1 MRFTLLTLVVAFFLS
16 ASLAIAKPIDGE
28 VVRRQSS
35 DDAQINQ
42 FCKRFN
48 AACVAVCTSDKRAGT
63 TTKVV
68 LSCEASGDWFNFGCK
83 CGNIDK
89 TNSAFNKLGGLTT
102 TTKTSTKKVT
112 TTSTAKPTVTKTKL
126 VTSTGSAT
134 TTQMYSTTSTSHT
147 TSTIKTTTT
156 TTFLSVVPTTWVS
169 TAVSVI
175 PYTTQTTTDQTS
187 ASVQGLPIATTIPYN
202 VIEVSL
208 ADPAASRRGLAPR
221 AANALCRNFLDSCAS
236 ECKRVS
242 SVPKTQFCKRTST
255 TLYSYQLGCVCQNGM
270 TETRHALAD
279 IEESVDIA
287 STIQTLTSTA
297 TITRPT
303 TTIQTITG
311 YKTLTFLEELTSSFT
326 ITITTSTSTT
336 STSVTSTTYS
346 PGTTTSTT
354 TYNPIATK
362 INTSTTLQVLSPTG
376 ALRVRRS
383 YDDVA
388 VGYVKTSDA
397 SGNPVQVDTSTGA
410 KADADSYVLIKDSSS
425 SGLYRLS
432 RTDLD
437 DGRDY
442 SMVCELSSNTASTTF
457 STTSS
462 NYCTLESLISQQTSA
477 GAASMTPAGNFFQN
491 SIETFNWFPQI
502 GTISGM
508 SGSQLKVYPQWINP
522 SSPTKPA
529 TYLVAGGKNLFLT
542 GDRADLAKDI
552 GTNSPNAINVAPL
565 YFAFES

>member
-1 MRFTLLTLVVAFFLS
+1 MRFTLITLLGALFMATSWAVAT
-16 ASLAIAKPIDGE
+16 PIEGGM
-28 VVRRQSS
+28 VRRQSA
-35 DDAQINQ
+35 DDLEINN

-48 AACVAVCTSDKRAGT
+48 AACVAVCTNNKVAGS

-68 LSCEASGDWFNFGCK
+68 LSCEAYGDWFNFGCK
-83 CGNIDK
+83 CGNTDK

-102 TTKTSTKKVT
+102 STKTKTSKVT
-112 TTSTAKPTVTKTKL
+112 TTSTAKPTVTKTKH

-134 TTQMYSTTSTSHT
+134 TTQRYSTTSTSHT

-208 ADPAASRRGLAPR
+208 DPDSAARRGLEPR
-221 AANALCRNFLDSCAS
+221 KANVLCRNFLDACAS
-236 ECKRVS
+236 ECKRVK
-242 SVPKTQFCKRTST
+242 SVPKTQFCRRTST
-255 TLYSYQLGCVCQNGM
+255 TMYSYQLGCFCQNGM

-287 STIQTLTSTA
+287 TTIRTLTSTA
-297 TITRPT
+297 TITKPT
-303 TTIQTITG
+303 TTVQTITG
-311 YKTLTFLEELTSSFT
+311 FKTLTFLEEVTSSFT

-376 ALRVRRS
+376 VLRVRRS

-397 SGNPVQVDTSTGA
+397 SGNPVQVDTASGA
-410 KADADSYVLIKDSSS
+410 KSGADPYMLIKDDSS
-425 SGLYRLS
+425 SGLYRLA
-432 RTDLD
+432 RTDLRE
-437 DGRDY
+437 GDY
-442 SMVCELSSNTASTTF
+442 SMVCELSSGTASTAF
-457 STTSS
+457 SSS
-462 NYCTLESLISQQTSA
+462 SANYCTLESLVSQQTSA
-477 GAASMTPAGNFFQN
+477 GPASMTPAGNFFQN
-491 SIETFNWFPQI
+491 SIETFNWLPQI
-502 GTISGM
+502 GTISGKT
-508 SGSQLKVYPQWINP
+508 GSQLKVYPQWINP

-529 TYLVAGGKNLFLT
+529 TYLVSGGKSLFLT
-542 GDRADLAKDI
+542 GDRADLAKEI

>member
-1 MRFTLLTLVVAFFLS
+1 MRFALVALIGALFLATS
-16 ASLAIAKPIDGE
+16 CAIAKPIEGGM
-28 VVRRQSS
+28 VRRQSA
-35 DDAQINQ
+35 DDLEIDN

-48 AACVAVCTSDKRAGT
+48 AACVSVCTNNKVAGS

-68 LSCEASGDWFNFGCK
+68 LSCEAYGDWFNFGCK
-83 CGNIDK
+83 CGSTDK

-102 TTKTSTKKVT
+102 STKVSTKKVT
-112 TTSTAKPTVTKTKL
+112 TTSTAKPTVTKTKY

-134 TTQMYSTTSTSHT
+134 TTQRYSTTSTSHT

-208 ADPAASRRGLAPR
+208 DPSSASRRGLTPR

-236 ECKRVS
+236 ECKRVN

-255 TLYSYQLGCVCQNGM
+255 TMYSYQLGCVCQNGM

-287 STIQTLTSTA
+287 STIRTLTSTA

-303 TTIQTITG
+303 TTVQTITG
-311 YKTLTFLEELTSSFT
+311 YKTLTFLQDVTSSFT

-336 STSVTSTTYS
+336 STSVTSTTFS

-354 TYNPIATK
+354 TYNPIATS
-362 INTSTTLQVLSPTG
+362 IHTSTTLQVLSPTG
-376 ALRVRRS
+376 VLRVRRS

-388 VGYVKTSDA
+388 VGYVETSDA
-397 SGNPVQVDTSTGA
+397 SGNPVQVNTASGA
-410 KADADSYVLIKDSSS
+410 KADADSYMLVKDASS
-425 SGLYRLS
+425 SGLYRLA

-437 DGRDY
+437 GGDY
-442 SMVCELSSNTASTTF
+442 SMVCELSSSTSSTTF
-457 STTSS
+457 SSTSS
-462 NYCTLESLISQQTSA
+462 NYCTLEILSSQQTSA

-502 GTISGM
+502 GTISGL

-522 SSPTKPA
+522 SSPTKPS
-529 TYLVAGGKNLFLT
+529 TYLVSGGKNLFLT